1 MAKILPCLHLI
12 SYLFP
17 ISSPLIPTLGTKNSH
32 VGNELFPRRELTVP
46 IMVTMGNHKG
56 NKEGQWMSLKELSAL
71 IKQHFKGYKEEPS
84 SFQKIGNYLNRPEYK
99 FQSKHA
105 TCGTLYWVKKRV
117 S

>member
-1 MAKILPCLHLI
+1 
-12 SYLFP
+12 
-17 ISSPLIPTLGTKNSH
+17 
-32 VGNELFPRRELTVP
+32 
-46 IMVTMGNHKG
+46 
-56 NKEGQWMSLKELSAL
+56 MSLKELSAL
-71 IKQHFKGYKEEPS
+71 IKQHFKGYKEESS